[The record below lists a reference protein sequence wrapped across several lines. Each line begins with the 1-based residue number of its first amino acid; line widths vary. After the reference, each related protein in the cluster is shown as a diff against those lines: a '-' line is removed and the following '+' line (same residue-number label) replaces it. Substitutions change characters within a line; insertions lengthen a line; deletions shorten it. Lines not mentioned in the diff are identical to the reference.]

1 VPEHSPGIRL
11 WRLLGSISRVP
22 FGRPWDEVP
31 DRLRTDTR
39 LTFLSSDET
48 WSAAFFVDNLFD
60 ETYIRWADME
70 PRRTGYGMNYPHR
83 AVALEPFFIVRGLRP
98 RPVVVALGEHNR
110 RC

>member
-1 VPEHSPGIRL
+1 MPEHSPGIRL

-83 AVALEPFFIVRGLRP
+83 AVALEPRFI
-98 RPVVVALGEHNR
+98 ALEMVYNFKD
-110 RC
+110 